1 MEQPKIWDY
10 VLGGSAEINNIP
22 NDVID
27 ESLGSP
33 SFKALFPE
41 ITGVPIA
48 DGGIPVKRKDINA
61 LFKLIGE
68 QIYFIQRGGTYKWD
82 YNATYPVGAI
92 VLHNGEY
99 YRAIAENTSRDPS
112 VDTNSWK
119 PLVEVKP
126 EDLENVQV
134 DDGSLLSKGIVQL
147 TNEISDDETLA
158 VTPKAVKTL
167 LEQLNTISAKV
178 DATDSTVSLL
188 TGTVSQ
194 NTSDI
199 QNLQAKDAQIDSDID
214 TLRALIGDGTG
225 VDLSAIQQQID
236 DIKAV
241 NNQQDADIEEL
252 KNSSGGNY
260 DEVIAELQASDTNQN
275 GQIATL
281 GSNVSEINSNIGTIE
296 NNVTD
301 LTNNVSSIQ
310 TNVGTLQGNISS
322 IQNDIEDLK
331 AQSPEGLQSEITRLQ
346 KSVDNVEEDLGILVG
361 VKGYDAEYEYDQGDL
376 VLYGDVIYKAKSVTT
391 GNLPTNET
399 YFDVFDRPSANDY
412 SSDINALNTRVGNT
426 ETRIT
431 ALENSSSGS
440 QDLTEIETRL
450 DTAETNIS
458 SLQSTDV
465 TLSDRITALENGSGG
480 SSTDLTELTQR
491 VSDAESDISTL
502 QSDLGTVETAL
513 ASKAENSAV
522 TANASSISA
531 LDTRVTALEN
541 APSGGGSGGTAYSI
555 YSLDTAGE
563 TGDGVAMN
571 DETYVTYEAD
581 GANAITGISVSGQTI
596 TININ
601 HARSLRRLRVYGST
615 TDLPHVLAQPSNPFI
630 VKLKYDD
637 ASADNSYDEFK
648 VDWILP
654 MAQVFLSG
662 DANGSIQGAGTEMSI
677 KKAIWYFD
685 SSYPELRISTTVQ
698 LEAPLIV
705 VINF

>member
-33 SFKALFPE
+33 SFKGLFPE

-61 LFKLIGE
+61 LFKIIGE

-158 VTPKAVKTL
+158 VTPKAVKIL
-167 LEQLNTISAKV
+167 LEQLNTLSAKV
-178 DATDSTVSLL
+178 DATDNTVSLL

-241 NNQQDADIEEL
+241 NNQQDSDIEEL

-281 GSNVSEINSNIGTIE
+281 ESNVSEINSDIGTIE

-310 TNVGTLQGNISS
+310 TNVGTLQGSISS
-322 IQNDIEDLK
+322 IQSDIEDLRS
-331 AQSPEGLQSEITRLQ
+331 QSPEGLQSEITRLQ

-361 VKGYDAEYEYDQGDL
+361 VKGYDAEYEYNQGDL
-376 VLYGDVIYKAKSVTT
+376 VLYGDVIYKAKSTT
-391 GNLPTNET
+391 VGNLPTNET
-399 YFDVFDRPSANDY
+399 YFDVFYRPSANDY

-431 ALENSSSGS
+431 ALENGSGS
-440 QDLTEIETRL
+440 QDLTEIESRL

-480 SSTDLTELTQR
+480 STAS
-491 VSDAESDISTL
+491 VSYQHYVQFGMFGE
-502 QSDLGTVETAL
+502 GEG
-513 ASKAENSAV
+513 SAV
-522 TANASSISA
+522 DYGQNDWTIDYLATGQAVKSVTTNSGNTLLTIDLDGRYDVKSFRLDVKSDFLNA
-531 LDTRVTALEN
+531 
-541 APSGGGSGGTAYSI
+541 GGYVRLTIDGVEQTFYNCRYNPVGFCCLGAIFGAGIGGTILMVHRDATDPTRLQYNP
-555 YSLDTAGE
+555 
-563 TGDGVAMN
+563 V
-571 DETYVTYEAD
+571 
-581 GANAITGISVSGQTI
+581 SVGQGL
-596 TININ
+596 
-601 HARSLRRLRVYGST
+601 S
-615 TDLPHVLAQPSNPFI
+615 FFF
-630 VKLKYDD
+630 KL
-637 ASADNSYDEFK
+637 
-648 VDWILP
+648 
-654 MAQVFLSG
+654 
-662 DANGSIQGAGTEMSI
+662 
-677 KKAIWYFD
+677 
-685 SSYPELRISTTVQ
+685 
-698 LEAPLIV
+698 
-705 VINF
+705 